1 MNYWIM
7 RFVRTNTF
15 MDALG
20 SDIVSK
26 IAEQYRRAFFDG
38 PRIHKSL
45 FFRKYSEYFKL
56 IVNHIKAANRG
67 AERSTIKDPYYRYA
81 AAAAAQAE
89 VNAEITKYFTNF
101 VVSNSV
107 MEGFIHVD
115 LKAKLDGE
123 SHAPKYVIPKEEMQE
138 YLGM

>member
-1 MNYWIM
+1 M
-7 RFVRTNTF
+7 
-15 MDALG
+15 
-20 SDIVSK
+20 
-26 IAEQYRRAFFDG
+26 
-38 PRIHKSL
+38 
-45 FFRKYSEYFKL
+45 

-123 SHAPKYVIPKEEMQE
+123 SYTPKYVIPKEEMQE